1 MTFDQEMGGDDDSE
15 YSATPPIR
23 SRRPTISY
31 AQATKRLSFQNE
43 TILTKKTQE
52 NTTNSQLMMTTT
64 MSTLT
69 QSSLN
74 EAINNLRQETE
85 KSINDLRKE
94 LKMEVTN
101 MESSIASAVI
111 KAINANSPNNMEVD
125 QSESASTDSSHTT
138 TTTKSMMDRL
148 DSLTQIVQLL
158 AEKVQDIADIQEE
171 NANKR
176 ARSLEPTSRKILQSP
191 NRQNYLC
198 LQMGSLN
205 RQGPRREVNVAFG
218 GPPSRE
224 ITTTKEKRKNNYQR
238 SAD

>member
-1 MTFDQEMGGDDDSE
+1 M
-15 YSATPPIR
+15 
-23 SRRPTISY
+23 
-31 AQATKRLSFQNE
+31 
-43 TILTKKTQE
+43 
-52 NTTNSQLMMTTT
+52 
-64 MSTLT
+64 
-69 QSSLN
+69 
-74 EAINNLRQETE
+74 NNLRQETE

-125 QSESASTDSSHTT
+125 QSELASTDSSHTT

-158 AEKVQDIADIQEE
+158 AEKVQDIAEIQEE

-191 NRQNYLC
+191 NRENAKEPSTRSPPAKLPRPTARTPPPKLPLPPNGIPKLTGTQE
-198 LQMGSLN
+198 GS
-205 RQGPRREVNVAFG
+205 
-218 GPPSRE
+218 
-224 ITTTKEKRKNNYQR
+224 
-238 SAD
+238 

>member
-1 MTFDQEMGGDDDSE
+1 
-15 YSATPPIR
+15 
-23 SRRPTISY
+23 
-31 AQATKRLSFQNE
+31 
-43 TILTKKTQE
+43 
-52 NTTNSQLMMTTT
+52 